1 MPKKE
6 KVNRIDA
13 QWQAFQSSW
22 GRKDHEGERKMVYDT
37 LGDDEN
43 IEGLL
48 GCIWGP
54 EEAFEGVSP
63 SFLQRSSQFDGIVL
77 ATSRRVLFVKK
88 KGFSKIVSEMPLRRI
103 ETVEHGDPGLAEVAI
118 TGVCG
123 GNWMG
128 VGNKPGANSL
138 RTYKLRNARGS
149 EARRFIDFVRD
160 HLSTPP

>member
-1 MPKKE
+1 M
-6 KVNRIDA
+6 
-13 QWQAFQSSW
+13 W
-22 GRKDHEGERKMVYDT
+22 GRKDHEGKGKVVYDI

-48 GCIWGP
+48 GCTWGP

-77 ATSRRVLFVKK
+77 ATNRRVLFMKK

-103 ETVEHGDPGLAEVAI
+103 ETVDHGDPELAEAGI
-118 TGVCG
+118 TGACG
-123 GNWMG
+123 GN
-128 VGNKPGANSL
+128 KAGANSL
-138 RTYKLRNARGS
+138 RTYKLRNAQGS

-160 HLSTPP
+160 HLSTPPSPTV